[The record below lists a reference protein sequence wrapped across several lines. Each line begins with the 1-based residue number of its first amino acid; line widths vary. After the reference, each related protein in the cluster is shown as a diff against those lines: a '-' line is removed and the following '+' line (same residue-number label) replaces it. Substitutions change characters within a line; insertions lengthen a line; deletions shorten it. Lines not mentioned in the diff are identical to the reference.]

1 MSITPSNQKEI
12 FFNYFSLDS
21 VKKNICNCVFDKI
34 KEENIT
40 ILKNLRYNYSHE
52 GGVELPKT
60 YEWNNYLDNHPIE
73 QYRSLHKYQSSRQL
87 RFIKN
92 ADNYII
98 GARCKDSINLFT
110 DDELNKIS
118 ELFET
123 VLQAVSED

>member
-12 FFNYFSLDS
+12 YFNYFFLDS
-21 VKKNICNCVFDKI
+21 VKKNICNAIFDKI
-34 KEENIT
+34 KGENIT
-40 ILKNLRYNYSHE
+40 ILKNLTYNYSDE
-52 GGVELPKT
+52 GGFELPKT
-60 YEWNNYLDNHPIE
+60 YEWINYLDNHPNE

-118 ELFET
+118 EILET
-123 VLQAVSED
+123 VLQSVSKD